1 MITNDQELVATR
13 QRIAKFQGWLVQLR
27 QTAQPNEFE
36 TAASGY
42 RLEIER
48 MQAEEMD
55 YLLHPPGVKP
65 QLQLA

>member
-1 MITNDQELVATR
+1 M
-13 QRIAKFQGWLVQLR
+13 R
-27 QTAQPNEFE
+27 QTAQPVEFE
-36 TAASGY
+36 AVAGGY

-48 MQAEEMD
+48 MQAEEME

>member
-1 MITNDQELVATR
+1 MITNDQELTVT
-13 QRIAKFQGWLVQLR
+13 QERIARFQGWLRQMR
-27 QTAQPNEFE
+27 QTAQPVKFE
-36 TAASGY
+36 AVAGGY

-48 MQAEEMD
+48 MQAEEME